1 MNLLKTNCSLS
12 RVASRPLIW
21 FIALLFA
28 AIMPP
33 VSAAT
38 NNPSILFATKTL
50 EVRLQP
56 SMDEKSAGRLFV
68 ASSFVVL
75 ERTPGWLRVALRGWH
90 QEGAERVL
98 YAMPGKRILTLVLGR
113 AAVGQLR
120 SLSTVTNEDTEIT
133 WNESRFEGWIRD
145 TAVTSDLDTIWSAAW
160 NLFATRCTVC
170 HQRRIPDMYTAN
182 QWGALL
188 KIMGP
193 RTGLP
198 KDDQQLILKY
208 LQNHAKDTANIQT
221 SNKP

>member
-1 MNLLKTNCSLS
+1 MKLLNTYCSPS
-12 RVASRPLIW
+12 WVGSRPLIW
-21 FIALLFA
+21 VITFVVT

-33 VSAAT
+33 VSAAA
-38 NNPSILFATKTL
+38 NDPSVLFATKTL

-56 SMDEKSAGRLFV
+56 SMDEKSAGRLFI

-75 ERTPGWLRVALRGWH
+75 ERKPGWLRVGLRGWH
-90 QEGAERVL
+90 QAGAERVL
-98 YAMPGKRILTLVLGR
+98 YALPGKRILTLVLGR
-113 AAVGQLR
+113 TAVEQLR
-120 SLSTVTNEDTEIT
+120 PLGTLTGEDTGIT
-133 WNESRFEGWIRD
+133 WREAAFEGWIKD
-145 TAVTSDLDTIWSAAW
+145 EAVTADLDTIWSAAW
-160 NLFATRCTVC
+160 ELFTTRCTVC

-208 LQNHAKDTANIQT
+208 LQNHAKDTATIQA
-221 SNKP
+221 SNQP